1 MLRAVMAEPLIDTEK
16 FKSVQDD
23 TREAVRTDP
32 HRAQIVARASLR
44 LVRDQLKEARIL
56 NHTLLC
62 DEAVER
68 GGGGTAPTPLHYF
81 AAATGF

>member
-1 MLRAVMAEPLIDTEK
+1 MSEPLIDTAK
-16 FKSVQDD
+16 FKGVQDG
-23 TREAVRTDP
+23 TRAAARTDP
-32 HRAQIVARASLR
+32 ERTKIVARASLR

-68 GGGGTAPTPLHYF
+68 GGGGSAPTPLHYF

>member
-1 MLRAVMAEPLIDTEK
+1 MAQALIDTVK
-16 FKSVQDD
+16 FKSMQD
-23 TREAVRTDP
+23 TIREEARKTP
-32 HRAQIVARASLR
+32 ERAEIVSRAKLR
-44 LVRDQLKEARIL
+44 LIRDQLKEARVL
-56 NHTLLC
+56 NYALLC

>member
-1 MLRAVMAEPLIDTEK
+1 
-16 FKSVQDD
+16 
-23 TREAVRTDP
+23 
-32 HRAQIVARASLR
+32 VARASLR
-44 LVRDQLKEARIL
+44 LVRNQLKEARIL

-68 GGGGTAPTPLHYF
+68 GGGGSAPSPLHYF

>member
-1 MLRAVMAEPLIDTEK
+1 MQPDPLIDTTK
-16 FKSVQDD
+16 FKRVQDEARAT
-23 TREAVRTDP
+23 TRTAPE
-32 HRAQIVARASLR
+32 RAKIVARASLR

>member
-1 MLRAVMAEPLIDTEK
+1 MADESLIDTAK
-16 FKSVQDD
+16 FKRVQDEIRG
-23 TREAVRTDP
+23 TRRDDP
-32 HRAQIVARASLR
+32 DQHRIVARASLR

-56 NHTLLC
+56 NHRLLC

>member
-1 MLRAVMAEPLIDTEK
+1 MQPEPLIDTAR
-16 FKSVQDD
+16 FKRVQDE
-23 TREAVRTDP
+23 TRATARTNP
-32 HRAQIVARASLR
+32 ERGKIVARASLR

-62 DEAVER
+62 DEAAER